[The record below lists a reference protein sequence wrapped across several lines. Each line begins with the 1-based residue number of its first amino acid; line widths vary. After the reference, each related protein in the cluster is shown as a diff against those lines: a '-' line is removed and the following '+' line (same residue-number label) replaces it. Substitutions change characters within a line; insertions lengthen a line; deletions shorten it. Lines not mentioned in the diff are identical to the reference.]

1 MAFTT
6 EEFKQLTLRGVRD
19 PEYRL
24 ECLRDDWT
32 QTSNPLCAWEAIKI
46 CATNKLPIPEWV
58 TDYLA
63 GAADRML
70 SAETAESK
78 DARAVL
84 PKILGF
90 PSKRGPGNPLR
101 LDAGCSRRGLRRQ
114 SGGGRTRRYSRN
126 ARQVGRRFGATRFRS
141 NNSAWKRCVT
151 APASSPACT

>member
-32 QTSNPLCAWEAIKI
+32 QTSNPLCAWGAIKI

-101 LDAGCSRRGLRRQ
+101 LDAGCSRGGLRRQ
-114 SGGGRTRRYSRN
+114 SGVAEVPRMLWPWPSYCSIPSTMI
-126 ARQVGRRFGATRFRS
+126 
-141 NNSAWKRCVT
+141 VT
-151 APASSPACT
+151 S